1 MSFQVVVLAT
11 GQKAGSNLN
20 VIKLPLSRGMPVK
33 IVGMKKG
40 NTNNKNKKKKGVDKN
55 ASTAKP
61 GGKVKDASLRQDLK
75 NYIMRFRERQKNRAL

>member
-40 NTNNKNKKKKGVDKN
+40 NTKHKKKKGVDKN
-55 ASTAKP
+55 SSTAKP
-61 GGKVKDASLRQDLK
+61 GGKV
-75 NYIMRFRERQKNRAL
+75 